1 MDISNVLYHVFRL
14 NRKIGG
20 VNVSI
25 SALETEVGT
34 SGVHQGVTNI
44 EIDQTAD
51 LKLRC
56 VAKSVIRNRKTY
68 WHKCS
73 WTEFVGKKLETT
85 SRTCLT
91 DYVENST
98 HSNGNK
104 VVNCTTPDPNG
115 ISVYADG
122 ENSCVLDVASANH
135 LRIDEWTEWKCTLQ
149 QCVSQDCLEHESCK
163 TTSAIHVYVWNF

>member
-1 MDISNVLYHVFRL
+1 MYHVLWL

-34 SGVHQGVTNI
+34 TGVHDGVTHI
-44 EIDQTAD
+44 EIGQASD

-56 VAKSVIRNRKTY
+56 IAKSVIRNRKTY

-73 WTEFVGKKLETT
+73 WTEFVGKEFETT

-122 ENSCVLDVASANH
+122 ENSCVLEVASANH
-135 LRIDEWTEWKCTLQ
+135 LRVNEWTRWICKLQ
-149 QCVSQDCLEHESCK
+149 QCVSQDCLEHERCE
-163 TTSAIHVYVWNF
+163 TTSAIDVAVWNLSL

>member
-1 MDISNVLYHVFRL
+1 M
-14 NRKIGG
+14 
-20 VNVSI
+20 
-25 SALETEVGT
+25 
-34 SGVHQGVTNI
+34 
-44 EIDQTAD
+44 
-51 LKLRC
+51 
-56 VAKSVIRNRKTY
+56 IRNRKTY

-73 WTEFVGKKLETT
+73 WTEFVGKEFETT

-122 ENSCVLDVASANH
+122 ENSCVLDVASFGGAPGFAMDSLGDSWANAPFT
-135 LRIDEWTEWKCTLQ
+135 DGP
-149 QCVSQDCLEHESCK
+149 
-163 TTSAIHVYVWNF
+163 